1 MRVSTRAATLG
12 SVKLVDSA
20 AARLRAMDPFHKD
33 IALAAVFVIAG
44 VIELSLIDSHGE
56 SRGPTIAAGVIAL
69 SSIAFRR
76 RDALVAAGLF
86 LVPAIGQAFADG
98 YLTTASTTPFVAVI
112 FLLFS
117 IGRYAPGRRFPAAA
131 GLLSV
136 GMTTVIFVEDSFQ
149 PEEIFWVV
157 FLFGLP
163 LLAGRA
169 LRSRALLQAELREK
183 AERAEAEREW
193 RAGYAVEEE
202 RQRIA
207 GELQTLVANGL
218 SAMVVQAETVPR
230 AISTGDSAGAA
241 VALTA
246 VEETGRDALNEMRRL
261 LGVLRRDGDGAELA
275 PQPGLPRVLAFVD
288 RIRERGLPVEVTIEG
303 RDESKPRR
311 LSAGVDLTAYRVVE
325 DALEAALENGA
336 SEAQLRVRYTPDE
349 LRLQISDDR
358 EGGASDRLPGLRDR
372 VGLYGGHLSAG
383 RLDEGGFRLR
393 ARLPIEVTV

>member
-20 AARLRAMDPFHKD
+20 RARLRAMDPFHRD
-33 IALAAVFVIAG
+33 IALAAVFVVAG
-44 VIELSLIDSHGE
+44 VIELSLLDPQGG
-56 SRGPTIAAGVIAL
+56 SRPLTIATGVVAL

-76 RDALVAAGLF
+76 RNALIAALLF
-86 LVPAIGQAFADG
+86 LVPSLAQAFAGG
-98 YLTTASTTPFVAVI
+98 YFTASSTTPFVAI
-112 FLLFS
+112 LLLLFS
-117 IGRYAPGRRFPAAA
+117 FGRYAPSPRFQIAA

-136 GMTTVIFVEDSFQ
+136 GMTATIFIEDAFEAS
-149 PEEIFWVV
+149 EVFWVI

-169 LRSRALLQAELREK
+169 LRSRALLQAELRQK

-193 RAGYAVEEE
+193 RAQYAVEDE

-230 AISTGDSAGAA
+230 AIGTGDLAGAA

-246 VEETGRDALNEMRRL
+246 VEETGREALSEMRRL
-261 LGVLRRDGDGAELA
+261 LGVRRRDGDGAELA
-275 PQPGLPRVLAFVD
+275 PQPGLPRVLALVD
-288 RIRERGLPVEVTIEG
+288 RVRERGLPVELIIEG

-311 LSAGVDLTAYRVVE
+311 LAPGVDLTAYRVVE
-325 DALEAALENGA
+325 DALEAALEKGA
-336 SEAQLRVRYTPDE
+336 SQAELLIRYTDDE

-358 EGGASDRLPGLRDR
+358 EGGASDRMPGLRDR